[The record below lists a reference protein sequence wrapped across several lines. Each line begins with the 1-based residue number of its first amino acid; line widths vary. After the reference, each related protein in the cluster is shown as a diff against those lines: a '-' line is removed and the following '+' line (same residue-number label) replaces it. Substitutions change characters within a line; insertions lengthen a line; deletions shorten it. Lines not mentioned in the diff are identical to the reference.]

1 MLKKHVFVFLN
12 KETTLKLLQM
22 GEKNE
27 SGFFGDERGQK
38 MNIESNCICLR
49 FFSEKFSWK
58 DITLIETGIIGIIF
72 IIIMIIAFFSCIK
85 RHKEQ
90 GKTSKMQC
98 NKL

>member
-1 MLKKHVFVFLN
+1 MS
-12 KETTLKLLQM
+12 T
-22 GEKNE
+22 
-27 SGFFGDERGQK
+27 
-38 MNIESNCICLR
+38 

-98 NKL
+98 NKLWQSPIKWLGKWK